1 MGKIT
6 KDLPGSHTRPYFTSN
21 APRSS
26 VFCKNRWIIFHTR
39 PPALGKRSKLILL
52 SLETHSYF
60 PVTTSSTPAP
70 WGFSIGMCA
79 QVTET
84 SWKVLTS
91 SCSRLILPSRSTLLP
106 RCKPDDK
113 KQKPKP
119 RHESSEFKTAAF
131 SLTMWLT
138 LTTHRIPMK
147 AITVNSQRLATALVL
162 TAPL

>member
-1 MGKIT
+1 MRR
-6 KDLPGSHTRPYFTSN
+6 DLYFFARIDELFS
-21 APRSS
+21 ALVRLHSESDQSKFSS
-26 VFCKNRWIIFHTR
+26 LWN
-39 PPALGKRSKLILL
+39 
-52 SLETHSYF
+52 HSSF
-60 PVTTSSTPAP
+60 PVTASSTPAP

-91 SCSRLILPSRSTLLP
+91 SCSRLIVPSRSTLLP
-106 RCKPDDK
+106 RCEPDDK
-113 KQKPKP
+113 KQKPMP
-119 RHESSEFKTAAF
+119 QHESSEFKTAAF

-147 AITVNSQRLATALVL
+147 AITVNSQRLTTPLVL